1 MAPLQNAGNCNTS
14 VGVGFIRPVDS
25 GAINRAHT
33 VQTITDM
40 NKRRVVITGIGV
52 VSPNGIGKENVY
64 KAMISGKSG
73 VKLVDGFD
81 VSVFNTKIA
90 AEARDFDP
98 MKLGLTHDEAVRM
111 DRYVQFG
118 VVAGNMAIKD
128 SGLDFNKENLERAG
142 VSLANAICGTKY
154 MEEEFSLVT
163 DNGKKPINPKLVRQ
177 DLYDA
182 AMFNTPSIE
191 LSAKYGLKGICNTI
205 STGCTAGT
213 DAVGFSLE
221 TIQDGEADIMITG
234 ASEAPITPITFGA
247 FDVVNVLSARNDEP
261 EKASRPFDNK
271 RDGFVLSEGAG
282 ILVLE
287 ELEHALKRDARIYCE
302 VLGFGTSCNAF
313 HMTDLPADGSA
324 MASCMNLAFKDS
336 GVKPTEIDYIN
347 AHGSS
352 TRMNDIF
359 ETQAYKAVFGDYAY
373 KVPISSLKSM
383 IGHPL
388 AAANAIE
395 LTVCCMIFQNHI
407 LPPTINQ
414 EEKDPQCDLY
424 YIPNQAIQKKVNM
437 IIKTSSGF
445 SGIHSSLIM
454 RRYT

>member
-1 MAPLQNAGNCNTS
+1 
-14 VGVGFIRPVDS
+14 
-25 GAINRAHT
+25 
-33 VQTITDM
+33 M

-52 VSPNGIGKENVY
+52 VSPNGIGKLN
-64 KAMISGKSG
+64 AWNGFSSGKSG

-81 VSVFNTKIA
+81 VSIFNTKIA
-90 AEARDFDP
+90 AEVCDFDP
-98 MKLGLTHDEAVRM
+98 FKLGLTHAEAMRM

-118 VVAGNMAIKD
+118 VVAGNMALSD
-128 SGLDFNKENLERAG
+128 SKINFSREDPRRMG
-142 VSLANAICGTKY
+142 VCLANAICGTKY
-154 MEEEFSLVT
+154 MEEEFALVT
-163 DNGKKPINPKLVRQ
+163 DNGKKPIDPLKVRP

-191 LSAKYGLKGICNTI
+191 LSAKYKLKGICSTL

-213 DAVGFSLE
+213 DSLGFGLE
-221 TIQDGEADIMITG
+221 TIQDGEHDIMICG
-234 ASEAPITPITFGA
+234 AAEAPITPITFGA
-247 FDVVNVLSARNDEP
+247 FDVINVLSVHNDEP

-287 ELEHALKRDARIYCE
+287 ELTHALKRNAYIYCE

-313 HMTDLPADGSA
+313 HMTDLPSDGRA
-324 MASCMNLAFKDS
+324 METCISLALKDA
-336 GVKPTEIDYIN
+336 GVRPEEVDYIN

-359 ETQAYKAVFGDYAY
+359 ETSAYKEIFGDYAY
-373 KVPISSLKSM
+373 KLPISSFKSM

-395 LTVCCMIFQNHI
+395 MTVASMIFEKNI

-424 YIPNQAIQKKVNM
+424 YIPNQAIEKRVDT
-437 IIKTSSGF
+437 ILKTSSGF
-445 SGIHSSLIM
+445 SGIHSSLIL
-454 RRYT
+454 RRYSG

>member
-1 MAPLQNAGNCNTS
+1 MAK
-14 VGVGFIRPVDS
+14 
-25 GAINRAHT
+25 H
-33 VQTITDM
+33 
-40 NKRRVVITGIGV
+40 RVVITGIGV
-52 VSPNGIGKENVY
+52 ISPNGIGKKNAWEGFS
-64 KAMISGKSG
+64 SGKSG
-73 VKLVDGFD
+73 VRLVDGFD

-90 AEARDFDP
+90 AEVRDFDP
-98 MKLGLTHDEAVRM
+98 FKLGLNHEEAMRM

-118 VVAGNMAIKD
+118 VAAGKMAVED
-128 SGLDFNKENLERAG
+128 SKLDFAKEDLQRIG
-142 VSLANAICGTKY
+142 VCLANAICGTKY
-154 MEEEFSLVT
+154 MEEEFALVT
-163 DNGKKPINPKLVRQ
+163 QDGKQPINPALVRP

-191 LSAKYGLKGICNTI
+191 ISARFGLKGNCNTI

-213 DAVGFSLE
+213 DSLGFGLE
-221 TIQDGEADIMITG
+221 SIQDGEQDVMICG
-234 ASEAPITPITFGA
+234 AAEAPLTPITFGA
-247 FDVVNVLSARNDEP
+247 FDVVNVLSVRNDAP

-271 RDGFVLSEGAG
+271 RDGFVLGEGAG

-287 ELEHALKRDARIYCE
+287 ELKHALKRNAPIYCE

-313 HMTDLPADGSA
+313 HMTDLPSDGRA
-324 MASCMNLAFKDS
+324 MESCIALALKDA
-336 GVKPTEIDYIN
+336 GVKPTQIDYIN

-359 ETQAYKAVFGDYAY
+359 ESNAYKAIFGEYAY
-373 KVPISSLKSM
+373 KLPISSFKSM

-395 LTVCCMIFQNHI
+395 MTIASLIFEKNI

-424 YIPNQAIQKKVNM
+424 YIPNQAIQKKVNT
-437 IIKTSSGF
+437 ILKTSSGF
-445 SGIHSSLIM
+445 SGIHSSLIL
-454 RRYT
+454 RRFGG

>member
-1 MAPLQNAGNCNTS
+1 
-14 VGVGFIRPVDS
+14 
-25 GAINRAHT
+25 
-33 VQTITDM
+33 M

-52 VSPNGIGKENVY
+52 ISPNGIGKINAWEGFS
-64 KAMISGKSG
+64 SGRSG
-73 VKLVDGFD
+73 VRLVDSFD

-90 AEARDFDP
+90 SEVRDFDP
-98 MKLGLTHDEAVRM
+98 FKLGLNHQEAMRM

-118 VVAGNMAIKD
+118 VAAGKMALED
-128 SGLDFNKENLERAG
+128 SRLDFSKEDLQRIG
-142 VSLANAICGTKY
+142 VCLANAICGTKY
-154 MEEEFSLVT
+154 MEEEFALVT
-163 DNGKKPINPKLVRQ
+163 EDGKKPINPAQVRP

-191 LSAKYGLKGICNTI
+191 ISARYGLKGICNTI

-213 DAVGFSLE
+213 DSLGFGLE
-221 TIQDGEADIMITG
+221 SIQDGEQDVMICG
-234 ASEAPITPITFGA
+234 AAEAPLTPITFGA
-247 FDVVNVLSARNDEP
+247 FDVVNVLSVHNSEP

-271 RDGFVLSEGAG
+271 RDGFVLGEGAG

-287 ELEHALKRDARIYCE
+287 ELNHALKRNAPIYCE

-313 HMTDLPADGSA
+313 HMTDLPSDGRA
-324 MASCMNLAFKDS
+324 METCISLALQDA
-336 GVKPTEIDYIN
+336 GVTPGEIDYIN

-359 ETQAYKAVFGDYAY
+359 ESNAYKAIFSEYAY
-373 KVPISSLKSM
+373 KLPISSFKSM

-395 LTVCCMIFQNHI
+395 LTITAMIFEKNI

-424 YIPNQAIQKKVNM
+424 YIPNQAIQKRVNT
-437 IIKTSSGF
+437 ILKTSSGF
-445 SGIHSSLIM
+445 SGIHSSLILK
-454 RRYT
+454 RFKE

>member
-1 MAPLQNAGNCNTS
+1 M
-14 VGVGFIRPVDS
+14 R
-25 GAINRAHT
+25 
-33 VQTITDM
+33 
-40 NKRRVVITGIGV
+40 KRRVVITGIGV
-52 VSPNGIGKENVY
+52 VSPNGIGKENVWA
-64 KAMISGKSG
+64 AMSSGKSG
-73 VKLVDGFD
+73 VKLVDEFD
-81 VSVFNTKIA
+81 VSLFNTRIA
-90 AEARDFDP
+90 AQVKDFDP
-98 MKLGLTHDEAVRM
+98 FALGLTHSEAMRM

-118 VVAGNMAIKD
+118 VVAAEMAVKD
-128 SGLDFNKENLERAG
+128 SGLDFSREDRERVG
-142 VSLANAICGTKY
+142 VCLANAICGTKY
-154 MEEEFSLVT
+154 MEEEFALVT
-163 DNGKKPINPKLVRQ
+163 DNGKNPIDPSKVRP

-191 LSAKYGLKGICNTI
+191 LSAKYGLKGICDTL

-213 DAVGFSLE
+213 DSLGFGLE
-221 TIQDGEADIMITG
+221 TIQDGHHDMMICG
-234 ASEAPITPITFGA
+234 AAEAPITPITFGA
-247 FDVVNVLSARNDEP
+247 FDVVNVLSARNDTP
-261 EKASRPFDNK
+261 EAASRPFDNK

-287 ELEHALKRDARIYCE
+287 ELQHALKRNATIYCE

-313 HMTDLPADGSA
+313 HMTDLPADGTA
-324 MASCMNLAFKDS
+324 MAQCMNLAFADAEI
-336 GVKPTEIDYIN
+336 KPPQIDYVN

-359 ETQAYKAVFGDYAY
+359 ESNAYKMVFGDYAY

-388 AAANAIE
+388 AAANAVE
-395 LTVCCMIFQNHI
+395 LTVCCMIFQKNI

-414 EEKDPQCDLY
+414 HEKDPLCDLY
-424 YIPNQAIQKKVNM
+424 YIPNQAIQKKVNT

-454 RRYT
+454 RRYE

>member
-1 MAPLQNAGNCNTS
+1 MP
-14 VGVGFIRPVDS
+14 
-25 GAINRAHT
+25 
-33 VQTITDM
+33 
-40 NKRRVVITGIGV
+40 KRRVVITGIGV
-52 VSPNGIGKENVY
+52 ISPNGIGKENAW
-64 KAMISGKSG
+64 KGMSGGVSG
-73 VKLVDGFD
+73 IKLVDGFD

-98 MKLGLTHDEAVRM
+98 FKLGLTHDEAMRM

-128 SGLDFNKENLERAG
+128 SGIDFAKVDPERIG
-142 VSLANAICGTKY
+142 VCLANAICGTKY
-154 MEEEFSLVT
+154 MEEEFALVT
-163 DNGKKPINPKLVRQ
+163 DDGKNPIDPSRVRP

-191 LSAKYGLKGICNTI
+191 LSSKYGLKGICNTL

-213 DAVGFSLE
+213 DSMGFGLE
-221 TIQDGEADIMITG
+221 MIQDGEQDIMICG
-234 ASEAPITPITFGA
+234 AAEAPITPITFGA
-247 FDVVNVLSARNDEP
+247 FDVVNVLSVRNDEP

-287 ELEHALKRDARIYCE
+287 ELNHALKRNARIYCE
-302 VLGFGTSCNAF
+302 VMGFGTSCNAF
-313 HMTDLPADGSA
+313 HMTDLPGDGDA
-324 MASCMNLAFKDS
+324 MKNCITLALKDANI
-336 GVKPTEIDYIN
+336 KPSEIDYIN

-359 ETQAYKAVFGDYAY
+359 ETNAYKAIFGDYAY
-373 KVPISSLKSM
+373 KLPISSLKSM

-388 AAANAIE
+388 AAANAVEFTI
-395 LTVCCMIFQNHI
+395 CAMIFEKNI

-414 EEKDPQCDLY
+414 EEKDRECDLY
-424 YIPNQAIQKKVNM
+424 YIPNKAIAKKVN
-437 IIKTSSGF
+437 IILKTSSGF
-445 SGIHSSLIM
+445 SGIHSSLVLK
-454 RRYT
+454 RFGG

>member
-1 MAPLQNAGNCNTS
+1 MSNQNK
-14 VGVGFIRPVDS
+14 
-25 GAINRAHT
+25 
-33 VQTITDM
+33 
-40 NKRRVVITGIGV
+40 KRRVVITGIGII
-52 VSPNGIGKENVY
+52 SPNGIGKDNVY
-64 KAMISGKSG
+64 QAMINGKSA
-73 VKLVDGFD
+73 VALVDSFD

-90 AEARDFDP
+90 AEVRDFDP
-98 MKLGLTHDEAVRM
+98 FKLGLTHEEAVRM

-118 VVAGNMAIKD
+118 VVAAEMAIKD
-128 SGLDFNKENLERAG
+128 SGLNFNKEDPRRIG

-154 MEEEFSLVT
+154 MEEEFALVT
-163 DNGKKPINPKLVRQ
+163 EDGKNPINPSKVRP

-191 LSAKYGLKGICNTI
+191 ISAGYGLKGTCNTI

-213 DAVGFSLE
+213 DSLGFCLE
-221 TIQDGEADIMITG
+221 AIQDDEADIMIAG
-234 ASEAPITPITFGA
+234 AAEAPLTPITFGA
-247 FDVVNVLSARNDEP
+247 FDVVNVLSVRNDTA

-282 ILVLE
+282 ILILE
-287 ELEHALKRDARIYCE
+287 ELHHALKRNARIYAE
-302 VLGFGTSCNAF
+302 VIGFGTSCNAF
-313 HMTDLPADGSA
+313 HMTDLPADGTA
-324 MASCMNLAFKDS
+324 MANCIALALRDAEI
-336 GVKPTEIDYIN
+336 KPGDIDYIN

-359 ETQAYKAVFGDYAY
+359 ESNAYKMVFGDYAY
-373 KVPISSLKSM
+373 KLPISSLKSM

-395 LTVCCMIFQNHI
+395 LAVCCMIFQKNI

-414 EEKDPQCDLY
+414 EEKDPLCDLD
-424 YIPNQAIQKKVNM
+424 YIPNAARQKKVNT

-445 SGIHSSLIM
+445 SGIHSSLVM
-454 RRYT
+454 RRYE